1 MWTARRK
8 KIIMNITQKIY
19 AIGINP
25 EELNLNNVE
34 VVPDLNSDLSG
45 AEILFVFSEQ
55 NFNLNDTIKAA
66 LKAKEAGILT
76 IGIAP
81 RGIPLNF
88 RKAVDAFI
96 LTDDLKSTVEFA
108 RAISSL
114 LTSDGFV
121 NLDLEDLKAF
131 LSGAGKIKAAYS
143 SASTPD
149 RVERVTD
156 EVLSKLDISEA
167 KKILLSVTSGTNITL
182 QEMYQATQKI
192 ENASNNSDD
201 VLLIWGHVIDE
212 KADEHFLSMALMAI

>member
-1 MWTARRK
+1 
-8 KIIMNITQKIY
+8 MNITQKIY

>member
-156 EVLSKLDISEA
+156 EVLSKL
-167 KKILLSVTSGTNITL
+167 SVTSGTNITL